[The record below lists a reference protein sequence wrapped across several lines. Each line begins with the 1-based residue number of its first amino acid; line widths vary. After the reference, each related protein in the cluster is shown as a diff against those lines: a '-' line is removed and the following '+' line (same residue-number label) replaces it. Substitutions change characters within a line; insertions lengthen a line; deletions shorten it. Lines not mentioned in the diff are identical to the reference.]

1 MIKSPHNKFLA
12 LENGLLQNSFGE
24 EVHLNFG
31 TKVLFVIKKTKGF
44 KVIRYYKINRN
55 GEKQEISA
63 HARCNAIDQQI
74 GGPK

>member
-1 MIKSPHNKFLA
+1 MGYFKTHLERKFISI
-12 LENGLLQNSFGE
+12 LELKYF
-24 EVHLNFG
+24 
-31 TKVLFVIKKTKGF
+31 LFKKTKGF

-74 GGPK
+74 RGPK

>member
-1 MIKSPHNKFLA
+1 MGYFKTHLERKFISI
-12 LENGLLQNSFGE
+12 LELKYF
-24 EVHLNFG
+24 
-31 TKVLFVIKKTKGF
+31 LFKKTKGF
-44 KVIRYYKINRN
+44 KVIRYYKSNRN

>member
-1 MIKSPHNKFLA
+1 MGYFKTHLERKFISI
-12 LENGLLQNSFGE
+12 LELKYFLL
-24 EVHLNFG
+24 
-31 TKVLFVIKKTKGF
+31 KKKTKGF

-74 GGPK
+74 RGPK